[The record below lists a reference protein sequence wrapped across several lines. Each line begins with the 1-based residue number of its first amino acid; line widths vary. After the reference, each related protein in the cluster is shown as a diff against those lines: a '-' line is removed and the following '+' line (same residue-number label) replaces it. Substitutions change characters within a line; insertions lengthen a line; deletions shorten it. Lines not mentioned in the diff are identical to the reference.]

1 MILIKNGYV
10 KTMVTE
16 DIENGYVLIG
26 DDGKIISV
34 GKDAPAEEVATEE
47 VKQTSVVAKKVS
59 KPADN
64 RQYIDVRGPKGNVKL
79 YVGQPKDEVLQMLGT
94 PDSFDFGGT
103 YEDCS
108 YTVGSAIMPNLKIE
122 FERGKLKNIRKYN
135 Y

>member
-1 MILIKNGYV
+1 M
-10 KTMVTE
+10 
-16 DIENGYVLIG
+16 
-26 DDGKIISV
+26 
-34 GKDAPAEEVATEE
+34 
-47 VKQTSVVAKKVS
+47 
-59 KPADN
+59 
-64 RQYIDVRGPKGNVKL
+64 KL